1 VHIAAVNQPA
11 DADARKRPKN
21 RKAQLALAAA
31 ELFCERGYHG
41 VGIDEI
47 AAAVGISGPAV
58 YRHFPNKYAVL
69 VHATRE
75 LVDAVHAVVDDALDG
90 PAELLSPQERLDRVL
105 VGLVRL
111 SVDRRKVAGLYQWEG
126 RYLTPEHQ
134 AEFQDELSELVG
146 RVARVVREL
155 RPELTGFSSRLLT
168 RAAFSVLSSPATHR
182 AALNRARGEP
192 LLQRAAWILLSTAAP
207 VIAVPARPTSAAAA
221 TGSTGRARAASPPI
235 GVSSR
240 REILLTVAIQL
251 FHQQG
256 YHSVGMED
264 IGRAAGINASSVY
277 RYFPSKADLL
287 AAVYYRAAE
296 RVTAG
301 TTASLAAAENLD
313 DALRRLVEGYV
324 DLTFQ
329 QTDLVAV
336 YQAEN
341 NNLPESDRHELRKV
355 QRLQVEEWVQLLV
368 GIRPELAA
376 VEARLLV
383 HAALNLVTD
392 LGASPQAPTP
402 AGFEQPVALFALT
415 VLLEG

>member
-1 VHIAAVNQPA
+1 VGATGQPTKNQPTK
-11 DADARKRPKN
+11 KRPKN
-21 RKAQLALAAA
+21 RKAQIALVAA

-41 VGIDEI
+41 VGVDEI

-75 LVDAVHAVVDDALDG
+75 LVDGVRVLTGEALDG
-90 PAELLSPQERLDRVL
+90 PAALLEPRERLDRVL
-105 VGLVRL
+105 SGLIRL
-111 SVDRRKVAGLYQWEG
+111 SVDRRRVAGLYQWEG

-134 AEFQDELSELVG
+134 AEFRDELSELVG
-146 RVARVVREL
+146 RVADVVQEM
-155 RPELTGFSSRLLT
+155 RPQLSAFNARLLT
-168 RAAFSVLSSPATHR
+168 GAAFSVLSSPATHR
-182 AALNRARGEP
+182 AALSRARGEP
-192 LLQRAAWILLSTAAP
+192 FLQRAAWILLTAPAP
-207 VIAVPARPTSAAAA
+207 ALIPVAA
-221 TGSTGRARAASPPI
+221 TDTRPIAEAVNPPI
-235 GVSSR
+235 GIASR
-240 REILLTVAIQL
+240 REILLGVAIQL
-251 FHQQG
+251 FYQQG

-341 NNLPESDRHELRKV
+341 NNLPERDRHELRKV

-376 VEARLLV
+376 AEARLLV
-383 HAALNLVTD
+383 YAALNVVTD
-392 LGASPQAPTP
+392 LGASPQAPP
-402 AGFEQPVALFALT
+402 PVGFERPVAQFALN
-415 VLLEG
+415 VLLES